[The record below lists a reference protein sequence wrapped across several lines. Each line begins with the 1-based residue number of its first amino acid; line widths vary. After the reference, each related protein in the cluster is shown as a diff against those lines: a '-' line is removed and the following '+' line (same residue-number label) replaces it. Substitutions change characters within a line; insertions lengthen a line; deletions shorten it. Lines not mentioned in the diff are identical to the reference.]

1 MANRTT
7 LEPKVAAAAKAA
19 DLFALARECFDEPAD
34 MAYAKD
40 VLSSAAFTGAAD
52 AKAALDKVA
61 GDAMFTKD
69 FVTLAIGYAA
79 LGDAGKAKEM
89 LGQGADFAMD
99 GGEKVSVG
107 MGQWLALAMPPPPP
121 RP

>member
-1 MANRTT
+1 
-7 LEPKVAAAAKAA
+7 
-19 DLFALARECFDEPAD
+19 

-40 VLSSAAFTGAAD
+40 ILTSAAFTGAAD

-107 MGQWLALAMPPPPP
+107 IGQWLALADAPPPPP

>member
-1 MANRTT
+1 MANRST

-40 VLSSAAFTGAAD
+40 VLTSAAFSGAAD

-69 FVTLAIGYAA
+69 FVTLP
-79 LGDAGKAKEM
+79 L
-89 LGQGADFAMD
+89 
-99 GGEKVSVG
+99 V
-107 MGQWLALAMPPPPP
+107 
-121 RP
+121 